1 MAIKQ
6 KHNVIRIKN
15 PSSGEWEPI
24 LTLKD
29 SYVDPLKIGAMPLIE
44 DANGTLYK
52 LAIDEN
58 GIYAI
63 DIKSG
68 NQISNL
74 QLINEDS
81 IVYADADGKIRLAM
95 KKEVED
101 LAAVVEELQTKIAQ
115 LDVDVNTTV
124 SSAVEELSKI

>member
-29 SYVDPLKIGAMPLIE
+29 SYIDPLRIGAMPLIE